1 MPTPSKPFEV
11 LKGENK
17 SHKTKAELQQR
28 KEAEESMLTGEPMKA
43 WASLSR
49 EAKKEFKRLKGLF
62 SKISKD
68 DAVYENV
75 INRYCELKAECIE
88 FKKEQGEFLRAGDD
102 LEKEYREKETDL
114 KASTYYK
121 LRAKIQDNVLS
132 MDRQIQAKRKMML
145 DIEKEN
151 IMTIAAALRT
161 VPKKVEKKEGQSG
174 IAAFMAKRADR

>member
-1 MPTPSKPFEV
+1 MPTPSKPFKV

-28 KEAEESMLTGEPMKA
+28 KEAEESMLTDEPMKA
-43 WASLSR
+43 WSSLSM
-49 EAKKEFKRLKGLF
+49 EAKKEFKRLKGLLE
-62 SKISKD
+62 KIGKD

-88 FKKEQGEFLRAGDD
+88 FKKEQDEFLKSGSD
-102 LEKEYREKETDL
+102 LEKEYREQETDL
-114 KASTYYK
+114 KASIYYK

-151 IMTIAAALRT
+151 IMTIAAALRS
-161 VPKKVEKKEGQSG
+161 VPKKDKEKPKTEFDKQFG
-174 IAAFMAKRADR
+174 DV